1 MGKSEV
7 ELKKQSKTKRRK
19 NQKME
24 LKEKWICPDAEV
36 QLFTPQ
42 EYVAA
47 CYRIIVPC
55 QSLGYISVPNDHSH
69 SNGHNTTFTIKTDS
83 SPKENPQ
90 LVINSLSSWRSATT
104 SAKMQHLHNDQHS
117 TEGFAWQ
124 DNGTWHFTTGNG
136 NWFTSTEIPNAS

>member
-42 EYVAA
+42 EYVAT
-47 CYRIIVPC
+47 CYRITVICNASNVIVENNNSNP
-55 QSLGYISVPNDHSH
+55 HSH
-69 SNGHNTTFTIKTDS
+69 SNHQEISFILRSNNPPTDS
-83 SPKENPQ
+83 QIKSETNFRDGKTGDKNNPG
-90 LVINSLSSWRSATT
+90 
-104 SAKMQHLHNDQHS
+104 HLK
-117 TEGFAWQ
+117 TEGHIIEVEGQ
-124 DNGTWHFTTGNG
+124 WHFTISSTG
-136 NWFTSTEIPNAS
+136 WYLPPVPSPENAS